1 MRAKDAVGSADGS
14 LLLSIG
20 LFSLIWMAL
29 LIIVVSAVPILAAWG
44 FALCLSPM

>member
-1 MRAKDAVGSADGS
+1 MDRPQLA
-14 LLLSIG
+14 IG

-44 FALCLSPM
+44 FALRLSPV